1 MKDLENT
8 VFDESVDGYTPVV
21 PGVYP
26 AHVVDLTTKDS
37 RNDGTKFANDSVVFN
52 ITFSLADECKKLK
65 VKKMAK
71 NGSDWNEVL
80 DADGNSI
87 DVPGDYL
94 VGKKF
99 NSKGV
104 WLTPSPAPGDGWKNR
119 AYKEMFE
126 NLGAQFKEVDGKVK
140 LGFVE
145 KEDIIGMPCLVTLGE
160 EEYVA
165 ADGTT
170 KYSTKAFNCHVW
182 NDGARL
188 SEAEVG
194 EDLPF

>member
-26 AHVVDLTTKDS
+26 AHVVELSTKDQKQ
-37 RNDGTKFANDSVVFN
+37 DGTKFANDSVVFN

-65 VKKMAK
+65 VKKMTK
-71 NGSDWNEVL
+71 NGSGYEEVL
-80 DADGNSI
+80 DSDGNSI
-87 DVPGDYL
+87 EIPGDYL
-94 VGKKF
+94 AGKKF

-104 WLTPSPAPGDGWKNR
+104 WLTPNPAPGDGWKNR
-119 AYKEMFE
+119 AYKEFFE
-126 NLGAQFKEVDGKVK
+126 NLGVQFKEVDGKVK
-140 LGFVE
+140 LGYVE
-145 KEDIIGMPCLVTLGE
+145 KSDVIGMPCLVTLGE
-160 EEYVA
+160 EEYPK

-170 KYSTKAFNCHVW
+170 GVSTKAFNCHPW
-182 NDGARL
+182 KDGTRL
-188 SEAEVG
+188 SEEEVG

>member
-71 NGSDWNEVL
+71 NGSEWSEVL
-80 DADGNSI
+80 DADGNTI

-165 ADGTT
+165 SDGTT

>member
-8 VFDESVDGYTPVV
+8 VFDESIDGYTPVV

-26 AHVVDLTTKDS
+26 AHVVDLDTKDQ
-37 RNDGTKFANDSVVFN
+37 RADGTKFANDSVVFN

>member
-71 NGSDWNEVL
+71 NGSEWSEVL

-165 ADGTT
+165 SDGTT

-182 NDGARL
+182 ADGARL